1 MGGTDSLFEAKS
13 SFSTVRMARRAG
25 SRQRDSTVAAGSVF
39 VVVEV
44 CELFDVREDE
54 APRFE
59 WEDEGGGGESSKRD
73 I

>member
-1 MGGTDSLFEAKS
+1 
-13 SFSTVRMARRAG
+13 MARRAG
-25 SRQRDSTVAAGSVF
+25 SRQRDSTVAAGSAF